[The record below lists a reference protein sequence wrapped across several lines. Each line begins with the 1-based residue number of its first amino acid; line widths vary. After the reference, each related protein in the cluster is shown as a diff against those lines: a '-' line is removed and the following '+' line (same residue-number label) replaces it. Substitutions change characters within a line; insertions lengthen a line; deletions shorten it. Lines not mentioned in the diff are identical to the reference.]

1 MLLED
6 DVTMNNI
13 LLKNTYG
20 LFIDGEWAEKEKKL
34 PIFNKYSQE
43 VIAEISAAEEND
55 VTASVAAAKQA
66 LQKSFPPYERFK
78 VLKKASE
85 ILLERK
91 ETIAD
96 ILVQEVGK
104 PLAESIGEVERAAL
118 TLEISAEEAKRI
130 HGNGVPIESAS
141 GSENRKALTI
151 KAPVGVVAAITPFN
165 VPLNLVCHKVGP
177 GLAAGNSVI
186 LKPAEETSLSA
197 ILLAEIFEE
206 AGLPAGRLNVL
217 TGAGEEVGRYLTS
230 NQEINMYTFTGS
242 PQVGQIIR
250 ERTGIRKVALELGNN
265 SATIV
270 HHDADIEA
278 SAAAAAQKSFNN
290 AGQVC
295 ISVQRVFVHESI
307 YNVFLEKMIEATKA
321 LKVGD
326 PADASTNIGPMI
338 SEKEAIRVE
347 NWVDEAVSQGAKLQ
361 VGGKREDVFYQ
372 PTILTNVDQEMK
384 VCRNEVFGPV
394 VAVDTYREEDEVIAK
409 VNDSEYGLQAGLFT
423 NDLSF
428 VMKAAEKIEVGGL
441 IINDTSGY
449 RVDHMPYGG
458 VKKSGTG
465 KEGPKY
471 AMEEM
476 TEEKLIVFQ

>member
-1 MLLED
+1 M
-6 DVTMNNI
+6 MNDI

-20 LFIDGEWAEKEKKL
+20 LFINGEWTKRDKKL
-34 PIFNKYSQE
+34 PVFNKYSQE
-43 VIAEISAAEEND
+43 VIAEISVAEEND
-55 VTASVAAAKQA
+55 VTESVAAAKRA
-66 LQKSFPPYERFK
+66 LQQSFSPYERFN

-85 ILLERK
+85 LLLERK
-91 ETIAD
+91 ESIAD
-96 ILVQEVGK
+96 VLVQEVGK
-104 PLAESIGEVERAAL
+104 PVTESIGEVERAAL
-118 TLEISAEEAKRI
+118 TLEVSAEEAKRI
-130 HGNGVPIESAS
+130 HGDGVPIESAP

-177 GLAAGNSVI
+177 GIAAGNSVI

-217 TGAGEEVGRYLTS
+217 TGEGAEIGGYLTS

-242 PQVGQIIR
+242 PRVGQIIR
-250 ERTGIRKVALELGNN
+250 ENTGIRKVALELGNN

-270 HHDADIEA
+270 HRDADIEA

-307 YNVFLEKMIEATKA
+307 YEVFLEKMIEATKA

-338 SEKEAIRVE
+338 AEKEAIRVE

-361 VGGKREDVFYQ
+361 VGGKREGVFYQ

-394 VAVDTYREEDEVIAK
+394 VAVDTYREEDEVIEK

-423 NDLSF
+423 NNLSF

>member
-1 MLLED
+1 M
-6 DVTMNNI
+6 MNDI
-13 LLKNTYG
+13 LLKNAYG
-20 LFIDGEWAEKEKKL
+20 LFIDGKWKVKNSKL
-34 PIFNKYSQE
+34 LVLNKYSQE
-43 VIAEISAAEEND
+43 VIAEISIAEEQD
-55 VTASVAAAKQA
+55 VNASVAAAKKA
-66 LQKSFPPYERFK
+66 LNTSFSPYDRFR

-85 ILLERK
+85 LLLEQK
-91 ETIAD
+91 EGLAD
-96 ILVQEVGK
+96 VLVQEVGK
-104 PLAESIGEVERAAL
+104 PLTESIGEVERAAL

-130 HGNGVPIESAS
+130 HGEGVPIESAP
-141 GSENRKALTI
+141 GSENRKAMTI
-151 KAPVGVVAAITPFN
+151 RTPVGVVAAITPFN

-197 ILLAEIFEE
+197 LLLAEIFEE

-217 TGAGEEVGRYLTS
+217 TGEGAEIGGYLTS

-242 PQVGQIIR
+242 PRVGQIIR
-250 ERTGIRKVALELGNN
+250 ESTGIRKVALELGNN

-270 HHDADIEA
+270 HRDAAIKE
-278 SAAAAAQKSFNN
+278 SAVAAAQKSFNN

-295 ISVQRVFVHESI
+295 ISVQRVFVHQDI
-307 YNVFLEKMIEATKA
+307 YEAFLEEMIKAAKA

-338 SEKEAIRVE
+338 AAKEAIRVE
-347 NWVDEAVSQGAKLQ
+347 NWVDEAISQGAQLQ
-361 VGGKREDVFYQ
+361 VGGKRDGVFYQ

-394 VAVDTYREEDEVIAK
+394 VAVDTYREEDEVIEK
-409 VNDSEYGLQAGLFT
+409 VNNSEYGLQAGLFT

-428 VMKAAEKIEVGGL
+428 AMKAAEKIEVGGL

-476 TEEKLIVFQ
+476 TEEKLIVFQS

>member
-1 MLLED
+1 
-6 DVTMNNI
+6 MNDI
-13 LLKNTYG
+13 LLKNAYG
-20 LFIDGEWAEKEKKL
+20 LFIDGKWKVKNSKL
-34 PIFNKYSQE
+34 LVLNKYSQE
-43 VIAEISAAEEND
+43 VIAEISIAEEQD
-55 VTASVAAAKQA
+55 VNASVAAAKKA
-66 LQKSFPPYERFK
+66 LNTSFSPYDRFR

-85 ILLERK
+85 LLLEQK
-91 ETIAD
+91 EGLAD
-96 ILVQEVGK
+96 VLVQEVGK
-104 PLAESIGEVERAAL
+104 PLTESIGEVERAAL

-130 HGNGVPIESAS
+130 HGEGVPIESAP
-141 GSENRKALTI
+141 GSENRKAMTI
-151 KAPVGVVAAITPFN
+151 RTPVGVVAAITPFN

-197 ILLAEIFEE
+197 LLLAEIFEE

-217 TGAGEEVGRYLTS
+217 TGEGAEIGGYLTS

-242 PQVGQIIR
+242 PRVGQIIR
-250 ERTGIRKVALELGNN
+250 ESTGIRKVALELGNN

-270 HHDADIEA
+270 HRDAAIKE
-278 SAAAAAQKSFNN
+278 SAVAAAQKSFNN

-295 ISVQRVFVHESI
+295 ISVQRVFVHQDI
-307 YNVFLEKMIEATKA
+307 YEAFLEEMIKAAKA

-338 SEKEAIRVE
+338 AAKEAIRVE
-347 NWVDEAVSQGAKLQ
+347 NWVDEAISQGAQLQ
-361 VGGKREDVFYQ
+361 VGGKRDGVFYQ

-394 VAVDTYREEDEVIAK
+394 VAVDTYREEDEVIEK
-409 VNDSEYGLQAGLFT
+409 VNNSEYGLQAGLFT

-428 VMKAAEKIEVGGL
+428 AMKAAEKIEVGGL

-476 TEEKLIVFQ
+476 TEEKLIVFQS